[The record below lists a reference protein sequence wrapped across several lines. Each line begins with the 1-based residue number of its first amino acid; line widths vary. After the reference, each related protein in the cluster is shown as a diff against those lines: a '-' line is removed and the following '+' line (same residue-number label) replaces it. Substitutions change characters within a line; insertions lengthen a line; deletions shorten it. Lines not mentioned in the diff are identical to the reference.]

1 MPLIAVLVALL
12 QSDHRSVSNI
22 EKPESANSIMDQP
35 VDQLWFSPDVVI
47 LRAQTRTFR
56 VFVDILKEKSS
67 VFADMFTF
75 PQPPSSGMEKMD
87 GVPVVN
93 VHDDPTEM
101 EVFLKAIF
109 DSAFFMP
116 PPAESEISQTL
127 GILRLAHKYD
137 VPYLRRRAL
146 EHMGTVHPTRLS
158 EWKFNS
164 AKLRPPNSDELIQRM
179 ATIDTATEVG
189 ALWLLPTAYYDICR
203 KQLSIFIDDPY
214 WLALGNKERRACMLG
229 YQAQIQQPPTSTDF
243 LSSQTTT
250 ARTHAHGRNAPL
262 ECWSEAVWNTVAG
275 RICGPCVEKLKPLH
289 AAARQQCWD
298 GLPQMFGLPGWEI
311 LEDMRAAALAT

>member
-1 MPLIAVLVALL
+1 
-12 QSDHRSVSNI
+12 
-22 EKPESANSIMDQP
+22 MDQP

-203 KQLSIFIDDPY
+203 EQLSIFIDDPH

-229 YQAQIQQPPTSTDF
+229 YQAQIQQTTNINGF
-243 LSSQTTT
+243 LVVANDNCEDAVTCN
-250 ARTHAHGRNAPL
+250 RNRLVFTHYYPSAHGRNAPL